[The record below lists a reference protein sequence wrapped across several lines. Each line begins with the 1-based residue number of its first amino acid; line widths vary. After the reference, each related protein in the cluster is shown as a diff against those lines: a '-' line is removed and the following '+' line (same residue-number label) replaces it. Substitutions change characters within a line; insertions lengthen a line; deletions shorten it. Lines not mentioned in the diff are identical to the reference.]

1 MVFPFYIILLLS
13 PLFFSCGTGPVYEQ
27 PEDVYAR
34 DNTEEAADLSGG
46 KYPPVPDGLPTLVFG
61 EIWGYLVSGRE
72 DALGSDLPLTDV
84 VYFGAEVDTY
94 GKLTGIP
101 DRENAGSF
109 SGRMHLSATCN
120 SRSLTHFVLEGG
132 SRVRTELVADL
143 LTASAPYDGLQID
156 FELVP
161 ARDGDN
167 FLSFLLELREGL
179 GDKYFTVALP
189 ARTRAIQDDVYDYG
203 RIRPL
208 VDRIFVMAYDE
219 HWSSS
224 APGPVASIQWC
235 RDTAAY
241 ALQTIGPEKLVMGLP
256 FYGRTWGN
264 VNTFRAFF
272 FSGIERIKNENSVT
286 VIRREDEIPT
296 FTYEIPVTVTAYYD
310 DVYSLSAR
318 SLLYRD
324 MGVNAIGFWSL
335 GQEDPR
341 IWDFL
346 SPAKTRQAE

>member
-1 MVFPFYIILLLS
+1 MAFPVLMFLLF
-13 PLFFSCGTGPVYEQ
+13 PLFVSCGTEPEHEQ
-27 PEDVYAR
+27 PGDVYVR
-34 DNTEEAADLSGG
+34 DNLGEEAVFSGG
-46 KYPPVPDGLPTLVFG
+46 EYPLVPDGLPVLVFD
-61 EIWGYLVSGRE
+61 EIWGYLVNGRE
-72 DALGSDLPLTDV
+72 DALRSDLPLTDV
-84 VYFGAEVDTY
+84 VYFGAEVDAY
-94 GKLTGIP
+94 GKLTGVP
-101 DRENAGSF
+101 DWKNAGSF
-109 SGRMHLSATCN
+109 SGRIHLAAACN
-120 SRSLTHFVLEGG
+120 SRSLTHFVLEDG
-132 SRVRTELVADL
+132 SPVRLELVADL
-143 LTASAPYDGLQID
+143 LAASAPYDGLQID

-167 FLSFLLELREGL
+167 FFSFLLELREGL
-179 GDKYFTVALP
+179 GDKRFTVALP
-189 ARTRAIQDDVYDYG
+189 ARTQAIQDDVYDYD

-224 APGPVASIQWC
+224 APGPVASMQWC

-256 FYGRTWGN
+256 FYGRTWGS

-296 FTYEIPVTVTAYYD
+296 FTYEIPVTVTVYYD

-324 MGVNAIGFWSL
+324 MGVKAIGFWSL
-335 GQEDPR
+335 GQEDLR
-341 IWDFL
+341 IWNFL
-346 SPAKTRQAE
+346 RPAKAWQAE